1 MDYNAN
7 HVHTLTKL
15 HENTLLSKVIQSW
28 KGASSRGINKLLGRH
43 GTLWEKL
50 YMDTIIRDYVHFSN
64 CVRYIRNNPKK
75 ANLGESLY
83 TLYESDAVSNIN
95 YAGDYGNRTQIED

>member
-1 MDYNAN
+1 
-7 HVHTLTKL
+7 
-15 HENTLLSKVIQSW
+15 
-28 KGASSRGINKLLGRH
+28 
-43 GTLWEKL
+43 
-50 YMDTIIRDYVHFSN
+50 MDTIIRDYVHFSN